1 MKVPRMTQRAVFQGS
16 ELVAET
22 ARDKASYSGFLA
34 GLFEADVRW
43 DLFTSI
49 GIPETSPAALD
60 FLERFKLAL
69 IPLDPDRVDS
79 DGELPEPVLKTL
91 AEIGAFGMK
100 IPRRF
105 GGLELTQSEY
115 QKVATL
121 CASFDASLTVLL
133 SAAQSIGVPEPLRL
147 FGTEEQKAKYL
158 PRLARGEISGFAL
171 TERNVGCDISKVE
184 TYAVRV
190 IENGKTVAYRIT
202 GEKFFITNSAK
213 QNGEFLCSMLV
224 VIARIVDRPEELQ
237 NPEAQKR
244 YGAFIVETHWPGC
257 SVTRLRFEGVR
268 GIYNGIPTFNNVYV
282 PIENRLGNEE
292 DGLRIALATL
302 TVGRLT
308 LPAASSGGLKQCL
321 SVMRW
326 WGHTRVQWNKPIGE
340 HTLIGEKLCRAAA
353 YTLALD
359 AVMAF
364 CGAWANKKGD
374 LRLESAAAKI
384 IGSEWYWEV
393 VNDLF
398 QVRGGR
404 GFMTVDSQRKSGE
417 RSIPVMRMLRDARIN
432 LVWEGTS
439 EILRIWMARE
449 ALAPYI
455 EQGLAYLQ
463 GSTSGKI
470 AAPLYYARMALRAC
484 LHGSNP
490 LSSTAMFGNDYARQ
504 VRFIESSSRSLTR
517 STLMTTLRSRQG
529 LHNKQLLLQDLVN
542 ESLALFPMAAVIW
555 YASQPEMK
563 TKPGIAELVTYFCN
577 EMEDRLHPPPSRVER
592 SRKHKKDSTVY
603 HLSKAIMSGKYAWL
617 EEGIV
622 PLLEKELP
630 AA

>member
-1 MKVPRMTQRAVFQGS
+1 MTQRAVFQGS

-49 GIPETSPAALD
+49 GIPGTSPAALD

-69 IPLDPDRVDS
+69 IPLDPERVDS

-470 AAPLYYARMALRAC
+470 AAPLYYALMALRAC

-490 LSSTAMFGNDYARQ
+490 LSASAMFGNGYARQ

-577 EMEDRLHPPPSRVER
+577 EMEDRLHPPPSRAER

-603 HLSKAIMSGKYAWL
+603 HLSKAIMSGKYAWI

>member
-1 MKVPRMTQRAVFQGS
+1 MKKPEVFQGS
-16 ELVAET
+16 AAVTEI
-22 ARDKASYSGFLA
+22 ARDKTSYSGFLA
-34 GLFEADVRW
+34 GLFESDVRW

-49 GIPETSPAALD
+49 SIPQTSPQALD
-60 FLERFKLAL
+60 FMEQIKSVL
-69 IPLDPDRVDS
+69 ILLDPEQVDS
-79 DGELPEPVLKTL
+79 EGELPEPVLKTL
-91 AEIGAFGMK
+91 AGIGAFGIK

-105 GGLELTQSEY
+105 GGLELTQYEY

-121 CASFDASLTVLL
+121 CGSFDASLTVLL

-171 TERNVGCDISKVE
+171 TEKQVGCDIAKVE

-190 IENGKTVAYRIT
+190 MENGKTVAYRLT
-202 GEKFFITNSAK
+202 GEKYFITNSAK
-213 QNGEFLCSMLV
+213 DDGKFLSSMLV

-237 NPEAQKR
+237 DPQAQKR

-268 GIYNGIPTFNNVYV
+268 GIYNGIPTFTDVHV
-282 PIENRLGNEE
+282 PVENRLGNED

-308 LPAASSGGLKQCL
+308 LPAACSGGLKQCL

-326 WGHTRVQWNKPIGE
+326 WGRTRVQWNKPIGE
-340 HTLIGEKLCRAAA
+340 HTLIGEKLCRTAA

-404 GFMTVDSQRKSGE
+404 GFMTVESQRKSGE
-417 RSIPVMRMLRDARIN
+417 LSIPVMRMLRDARIN
-432 LVWEGTS
+432 SVWEGTS

-449 ALAPYI
+449 ALSPYI
-455 EQGLAYLQ
+455 EQGIAFLK
-463 GSTSGKI
+463 GSSSDKI
-470 AAPLYYARMALRAC
+470 TAPLYYARIALRSC
-484 LHGSNP
+484 LDV
-490 LSSTAMFGNDYARQ
+490 SSPVSTSAMFGKDYTRWA
-504 VRFIESSSRSLTR
+504 RFIESSSRSLTR
-517 STLMTTLRSRQG
+517 STLITTIRYRQG
-529 LHNKQLLLQDLVN
+529 LHNKQLLLQRLVN
-542 ESLALFPMAAVIW
+542 DSLWLFPMAATLW
-555 YASQPEMK
+555 YVSQSEMR
-563 TKPGIAELVTYFCN
+563 TKPGIHELATYFCQ
-577 EMEDRLHPPPSRVER
+577 EMAERLDPPSSSVGRIHR
-592 SRKHKKDSTVY
+592 HKKDTVVY
-603 HLSKAIMSGKYAWL
+603 HLSKMIMGGEYAWL

-622 PLLEKELP
+622 PLVEK
-630 AA
+630 

>member
-1 MKVPRMTQRAVFQGS
+1 MGKSGLFQGS
-16 ELVAET
+16 EAVAEA
-22 ARDKASYSGFLA
+22 ARDKAAYTGFVA
-34 GLFEADVRW
+34 GLFEGDVRW
-43 DLFTSI
+43 SLFNTI
-49 GIPETSPAALD
+49 TIPEVSHSASE
-60 FLERFKLAL
+60 FLERLKPILL
-69 IPLDPDRVDS
+69 SLDPERVDS
-79 DGELPEPVLKTL
+79 EGELPEPFIKTL
-91 AEIGAFGMK
+91 AHLGALGIK
-100 IPRRF
+100 IPRSF
-105 GGLELTQSEY
+105 GGQEFSQYEY
-115 QKVATL
+115 QQVATL
-121 CASFDASLTVLL
+121 CGSVDASLTVLL

-171 TERNVGCDISKVE
+171 TERQVGCDISKVE

-190 IENGKTVAYRIT
+190 VENGRTVGYRIT

-326 WGHTRVQWNKPIGE
+326 WGRTRVQWNKPIGE

-404 GFMTVDSQRKSGE
+404 GFMTVESQRKSGE
-417 RSIPVMRMLRDARIN
+417 VGIPVMRMLRDARIN

-449 ALAPYI
+449 ALSPYI
-455 EQGLAYLQ
+455 EQGLAFLQ
-463 GSTSGKI
+463 GSLSAKI
-470 AAPLYYARMALRAC
+470 TAALYYARIGFHSC
-484 LHGSNP
+484 LPFFNSRRT
-490 LSSTAMFGNDYARQ
+490 SAMFENEYAEW
-504 VRFIESSSRSLTR
+504 VRFIERSTR
-517 STLMTTLRSRQG
+517 SFTRSALATTLRHRQS
-529 LHNKQLLLQDLVN
+529 LHNKQLLLQHLVN
-542 ESLALFPMAAVIW
+542 DSLCLFPMAAMLW
-555 YASQPEMK
+555 FASQPEMR
-563 TKPGIAELVTYFCN
+563 TKPGIGELVTYFCQDIA
-577 EMEDRLHPPPSRVER
+577 DRLHPPSSITGRVRRHE
-592 SRKHKKDSTVY
+592 KDTVVY
-603 HLSKAIMSGKYAWL
+603 RLSKAIMSGDYAWL
-617 EEGIV
+617 EDGI
-622 PLLEKELP
+622 LP
-630 AA
+630 CLRK

>member
-1 MKVPRMTQRAVFQGS
+1 MEVPRMTKPDVFQGS
-16 ELVAET
+16 VAVAET

-34 GLFEADVRW
+34 GLFESDVRW

-49 GIPETSPAALD
+49 GIPQTSPAALD
-60 FLERFKLAL
+60 FLERFKIAL
-69 IPLDPDRVDS
+69 IPLNPERVDS
-79 DGELPEPVLKTL
+79 EGELPEPVLKTL
-91 AEIGAFGMK
+91 AEIGAFGIK

-190 IENGKTVAYRIT
+190 IENGKTVAYRLT

-213 QNGEFLCSMLV
+213 QDGEFLCSMLV

-237 NPEAQKR
+237 DPQAEKR

-268 GIYNGIPTFNNVYV
+268 GIYNGVPTFNNVYV

-326 WGHTRVQWNKPIGE
+326 WGRTRVQWNKPIGE

-404 GFMTVDSQRKSGE
+404 GFMTVESQRKSGE
-417 RSIPVMRMLRDARIN
+417 LGIPVMRMLRDARIN

-449 ALAPYI
+449 ALSPYI
-455 EQGLAYLQ
+455 EQGIAFLQ
-463 GSTSGKI
+463 GSPSDKI
-470 AAPLYYARMALRAC
+470 AAPLYYARIALRSC
-484 LHGSNP
+484 LPFLNP
-490 LSSTAMFGNDYARQ
+490 QRNSGIFGMEYARW

-517 STLMTTLRSRQG
+517 STLVATAGHRQG

-542 ESLALFPMAAVIW
+542 DSLWLFPMAATLW
-555 YASQPEMK
+555 YASQSEMR
-563 TKPGIAELVTYFCN
+563 TKPGILELATYFCQ
-577 EMEDRLHPPPSRVER
+577 EMADHLDPPSSSAKSIRR
-592 SRKHKKDSTVY
+592 HKKDTIVY
-603 HLSKAIMSGKYAWL
+603 HLSKTIMNGEYAWL

-622 PLLEKELP
+622 PLLEK
-630 AA
+630 